1 MNKVYGFDLDGTL
14 VNSMPTYSK
23 GILKLLDDR
32 GISYG
37 PELIEILT
45 PLGYTKSAEYY
56 REHYG
61 LTESVEELV
70 HEIENNLFPLYATE
84 VMLKPQVKE
93 FLLHLKEEGVSLFV
107 LTASPH
113 PATDPC
119 LKNNGV
125 FDLFSHVWSV
135 EDFKM
140 SKSSP
145 DLFYHV
151 ANVLGVKPE
160 EITYFEDNLIA
171 ITNSTKAGYD
181 TVAVYDNQK
190 PEIWEEVK
198 KTGKHYIDTYNDAFN
213 L

>member
-14 VNSMPTYSK
+14 VNSMPYYSK

-32 GISYG
+32 GYSYG
-37 PELIEILT
+37 PEMIEILT

-56 REHYG
+56 IDELGIQGTVEG
-61 LTESVEELV
+61 LVKEMED
-70 HEIENNLFPLYATE
+70 NLFPVYATE
-84 VMLKPQVKE
+84 IRLKPFVKE
-93 FLLHLKEEGVSLFV
+93 YLEHLKEGGAKLFV

-125 FDLFSHVWSV
+125 YDLFDEVWSV

-145 DLFYHV
+145 DLFLHV
-151 ANVLGVKPE
+151 ADVLGVKVE
-160 EITYFEDNLIA
+160 EITYYDDNLTA
-171 ITNSTKAGYD
+171 VTNATKAGYD
-181 TVAVYDNQK
+181 TVSVYDNHK
-190 PEIWEEVK
+190 PELWEELK
-198 KTGKHYIDTYNDAFN
+198 KTGKHYIDSFEDAFKF
-213 L
+213 

>member
-1 MNKVYGFDLDGTL
+1 MNKYYGFDLDGTL

-32 GISYG
+32 GITYG

-45 PLGYTKSAEYY
+45 PPGYTKSAEYY
-56 REHYG
+56 INELGIEGTVEG
-61 LTESVEELV
+61 LVK
-70 HEIENNLFPLYATE
+70 EIENNLFPLYATE
-84 VMLKPQVKE
+84 VKLKPHVKE
-93 FLLHLKEEGVSLFV
+93 YLEHLKAGGAKLFV

-125 FDLFSHVWSV
+125 FDLFDQVWSV

-145 DLFYHV
+145 DLFWKV
-151 ANVLGVKPE
+151 ADVLGARVE
-160 EITYFEDNLIA
+160 EITYYDDNLTAVI
-171 ITNSTKAGYD
+171 NSTKAGYD
-181 TVAVYDNQK
+181 TVAVYDGQK
-190 PEIWEEVK
+190 PELWSQIKE
-198 KTGKHYIDTYNDAFN
+198 TGKHYIDSFQDAFQF
-213 L
+213 

>member
-1 MNKVYGFDLDGTL
+1 MNKIYGFDLDGTL
-14 VNSMPTYSK
+14 VDSMPTYAK

-32 GISYG
+32 GIAYG

-56 REHYG
+56 REVYG
-61 LTESVEELV
+61 LPESVEELV
-70 HEIENNLFPLYATE
+70 EEMEHNLYPLYATE
-84 VMLKPQVKE
+84 VMLKPHVKE
-93 FLLHLKEEGVSLFV
+93 FLEYLKKEGVSLFV

-125 FDLFSHVWSV
+125 YDLFDHVWSV

-145 DLFYHV
+145 AIFTHV
-151 ANVLGVKPE
+151 AEVLGAKPE
-160 EITYFEDNLIA
+160 EITYFEDNLTA
-171 ITNSTKAGYD
+171 VTNATKAGLN
-181 TVAVYDNQK
+181 TVSVRDRQK
-190 PEIWEEVK
+190 EELWAEIKVA
-198 KTGKHYIDTYNDAFN
+198 GKHFIDTYKDAFE

>member
-1 MNKVYGFDLDGTL
+1 MNNVYGFDLDGTL
-14 VNSMPTYSK
+14 VDSMPYYSK

-32 GISYG
+32 GITYG

-56 REHYG
+56 IEQMNIQGTVDG
-61 LTESVEELV
+61 LVKEM
-70 HEIENNLFPLYATE
+70 ENNLFPIYATE
-84 VMLKPQVKE
+84 IRLKPSVKE
-93 FLLHLKEEGVSLFV
+93 YLEHLKAGGAKLFV

-125 FDLFSHVWSV
+125 FDLFDHVWSV

-145 DLFYHV
+145 DLFLRV
-151 ANVLGVKPE
+151 AEVLGVKVE
-160 EITYFEDNLIA
+160 EITYYDDNLTA
-171 ITNSTKAGYD
+171 ILNSTKAGYD
-181 TVAVYDNQK
+181 TVGVYDNHK
-190 PEIWEEVK
+190 PELWEEIK
-198 KTGKHYIDTYNDAFN
+198 KTGKHYINSFEDAFQF
-213 L
+213 

>member
-14 VNSMPTYSK
+14 VNSMPYYSK

-37 PELIEILT
+37 PDMIEILT

-56 REHYG
+56 INEVGIQGTVEG
-61 LTESVEELV
+61 LVK
-70 HEIENNLFPLYATE
+70 EIEDNLFPLYATE
-84 VMLKPQVKE
+84 IRLKPFVKE
-93 FLLHLKEEGVSLFV
+93 YLEHLKAGGAKLFV

-125 FDLFSHVWSV
+125 YDLFDEVWSV

-145 DLFYHV
+145 DLFLHV
-151 ANVLGVKPE
+151 ADVLGVKVE
-160 EITYFEDNLIA
+160 EITYYDDNMTA
-171 ITNSTKAGYD
+171 VTNSTKAGYD
-181 TVAVYDNQK
+181 TVSVYDNHK
-190 PEIWEEVK
+190 PELWEELK
-198 KTGKHYIDTYNDAFN
+198 KTGKHYIDSFEDAFKF
-213 L
+213 